1 MLSKVRL
8 ERHTGVRGSAGD
20 RIRLAEVVQRAP
32 QLVGPRLRDYVDE
45 PAGRAAE
52 LCVGAARQHHDLLHG
67 VEIEGERRPL
77 AAALLAEERIVEVGA
92 VDRDVVVNAL
102 LPGDRQLVA
111 VGSLD
116 DRHLRGE
123 QRQVQVVAPV
133 VRQTGHRGA
142 RQARRVLR
150 LRGFDYRRR
159 RLDHHR
165 LELHRRELQC
175 EVDRLAEAQP
185 DARAAGFAEAHA
197 ARGHIVRAERH
208 EGGDENAPLVRR
220 KLALEPRLRF
230 AQGDRGSRNRRS
242 RRVGDGAADDTSRGL
257 RLGSEENGERESQYD
272 RPEELAHHASASDAL
287 GEGCSGAA
295 SVPRQLRDRKKGK
308 ELVFSMQN
316 AEIARLLGDVAD
328 LLEISAGNP
337 FKVRAYRNAART
349 VADHPDPVAELVADR
364 EFDLTELPGIG
375 DGIAKEITAL
385 VQTGTL
391 PQRQQLVA
399 TIPPGLLD
407 LLRIP
412 GLGPK
417 RVKLFHDRLKVNSVA
432 DLKDALDQG
441 TIAKLGG
448 FGPKLL
454 EKIREGVAGG
464 AAAAQSRIVLHEAEQ
479 YARAIVEYLKAGA
492 GGGIDAIDVAGS
504 FRRRKET
511 IGDLDIVVSCAN
523 APAVIE
529 RFSKFGDV
537 TQVASQGDTRSTVR
551 LSSGLQVD
559 LRVVEPS
566 CFGAAMQYFTG
577 SQAHN
582 IELRKIAQ
590 AKKLK
595 LNEYGVFRGSK
606 CISGRTEEEVYAALG
621 LDWIPPEMRE
631 NRGEI
636 ALAKQHKLPTLVR
649 LEDIRGDLQMHT
661 DASDG
666 KATLTEMIEAARSL
680 GYAYIAITDHSPRTS
695 MAGQSPAEIRAQWK
709 EIDRLNKGMRGLR
722 VLKSV
727 EMDILESGKLD
738 LPDKLLAEADYVVAT
753 IHYGL
758 KQTERQLT
766 DRLLRAI
773 ESPWVDAVGH
783 PTGRIMPSRPSY
795 PLDFDVVA
803 KAAAQAGCLLEING
817 SERLDLPDTLA
828 AAAKSHGVRFVLSTD
843 AHNTRELGFMRFAV
857 AVARRA
863 WLTAVDI
870 LNTRPLPEF
879 LKGLRRSRN
888 R

>member
-1 MLSKVRL
+1 
-8 ERHTGVRGSAGD
+8 
-20 RIRLAEVVQRAP
+20 
-32 QLVGPRLRDYVDE
+32 
-45 PAGRAAE
+45 
-52 LCVGAARQHHDLLHG
+52 
-67 VEIEGERRPL
+67 
-77 AAALLAEERIVEVGA
+77 
-92 VDRDVVVNAL
+92 
-102 LPGDRQLVA
+102 
-111 VGSLD
+111 
-116 DRHLRGE
+116 
-123 QRQVQVVAPV
+123 
-133 VRQTGHRGA
+133 
-142 RQARRVLR
+142 
-150 LRGFDYRRR
+150 
-159 RLDHHR
+159 
-165 LELHRRELQC
+165 
-175 EVDRLAEAQP
+175 
-185 DARAAGFAEAHA
+185 
-197 ARGHIVRAERH
+197 
-208 EGGDENAPLVRR
+208 
-220 KLALEPRLRF
+220 
-230 AQGDRGSRNRRS
+230 
-242 RRVGDGAADDTSRGL
+242 
-257 RLGSEENGERESQYD
+257 
-272 RPEELAHHASASDAL
+272 
-287 GEGCSGAA
+287 
-295 SVPRQLRDRKKGK
+295 
-308 ELVFSMQN
+308 MQN
-316 AEIARLLGDVAD
+316 AEIARLLSDVAD

-349 VADHPDPVAELVADR
+349 VADHPDPIAELVSGG
-364 EFDLTELPGIG
+364 EFDITELPGIG
-375 DGIAKEITAL
+375 GGIAKEITAL
-385 VQTGTL
+385 VETGTL

-417 RVKLFHDRLKVNSVA
+417 RVKLFHEELKVNSA
-432 DLKDALDQG
+432 RDLKDALEKG
-441 TIAKLGG
+441 KLAKLPGI
-448 FGPKLL
+448 GPKLL
-454 EKIREGVAGG
+454 EKIREGVSDTATT
-464 AAAAQSRIVLHEAEQ
+464 AQKRMVLHEAEQ
-479 YARAIVEYLKAGA
+479 YARAIVEYLKADGR
-492 GGGIDAIDVAGS
+492 GGIDEIEVAGS

-511 IGDLDIVVSCAN
+511 IGDLDIVVTC
-523 APAVIE
+523 APARAAAVIQ
-529 RFSKFGDV
+529 RFGKFSEV
-537 TQVASQGDTRSTVR
+537 TQVVAQGDTRATVR

-606 CISGRTEEEVYAALG
+606 CISGRTEQDVYAALG

-636 ALAKQHKLPTLVR
+636 ALAKAHELPQLVTLQ
-649 LEDIRGDLQMHT
+649 EIRGDLQMHT

-666 KATLTEMIEAARSL
+666 KATLAEMIEAARRP

-695 MAGQSPAEIRAQWK
+695 MAGQTPEEIRAQWK
-709 EIDRLNKGMRGLR
+709 AIDALNKGLRGFR

-738 LPDKLLAEADYVVAT
+738 LPDDLLAEADYVVAT

-766 DRLLRAI
+766 DRLLGAI
-773 ESPWVDAVGH
+773 ENRWVDAIGH
-783 PTGRIMPSRPSY
+783 PTGRIVPERPSY

-803 KAAAQAGCLLEING
+803 KAAANAKCLLEING
-817 SERLDLPDTLA
+817 SERMDLPDTLA
-828 AAAKSHGVRFVLSTD
+828 AAAKAHGVRFVLSTD
-843 AHNTRELGFMRFAV
+843 AHNTRELGFMKFAV

-863 WLTAVDI
+863 WLTAADI

>member
-1 MLSKVRL
+1 M
-8 ERHTGVRGSAGD
+8 
-20 RIRLAEVVQRAP
+20 
-32 QLVGPRLRDYVDE
+32 
-45 PAGRAAE
+45 
-52 LCVGAARQHHDLLHG
+52 
-67 VEIEGERRPL
+67 
-77 AAALLAEERIVEVGA
+77 
-92 VDRDVVVNAL
+92 
-102 LPGDRQLVA
+102 
-111 VGSLD
+111 
-116 DRHLRGE
+116 
-123 QRQVQVVAPV
+123 
-133 VRQTGHRGA
+133 
-142 RQARRVLR
+142 
-150 LRGFDYRRR
+150 F
-159 RLDHHR
+159 
-165 LELHRRELQC
+165 
-175 EVDRLAEAQP
+175 
-185 DARAAGFAEAHA
+185 
-197 ARGHIVRAERH
+197 
-208 EGGDENAPLVRR
+208 
-220 KLALEPRLRF
+220 
-230 AQGDRGSRNRRS
+230 
-242 RRVGDGAADDTSRGL
+242 
-257 RLGSEENGERESQYD
+257 
-272 RPEELAHHASASDAL
+272 
-287 GEGCSGAA
+287 GAA
-295 SVPRQLRDRKKGK
+295 SVPRELRDRKKGK
-308 ELVFSMQN
+308 ELIFSMQN
-316 AEIARLLGDVAD
+316 AEIARLLGEVAD

-349 VADHPDPVAELVADR
+349 VADHPDPIAELVAGG
-364 EFDLTELPGIG
+364 EFDLTDLAGIG

-391 PQRQQLVA
+391 PQRQQLMA
-399 TIPPGLLD
+399 TVPPGLLD
-407 LLRIP
+407 LLRIS

-417 RVKLFHDRLKVNSVA
+417 RVKLFHDRLKVNSIA
-432 DLKDALDQG
+432 DLKDALEKG
-441 TIAKLGG
+441 KIAKLGG

-454 EKIREGVAGG
+454 EKIREGIAGG
-464 AAAAQSRIVLHEAEQ
+464 AAAQNRIVLHEAEQ
-479 YARAIVEYLKAGA
+479 YARAIVEYLKA

-523 APAVIE
+523 APAVID
-529 RFSKFGDV
+529 RFGKFGEV
-537 TQVASQGDTRSTVR
+537 TQVAAQGDTRSTVR

-606 CISGRTEEEVYAALG
+606 CISGRTEEEVYGALD

-636 ALAKQHKLPTLVR
+636 ALAKEHRLPKLVTL
-649 LEDIRGDLQMHT
+649 EEMRGDLQMHT

-666 KATLTEMIEAARSL
+666 KATLAEMIEAARSI

-695 MAGQSPAEIRAQWK
+695 MAGQSPAEIRAQWN
-709 EIDRLNKGMRGLR
+709 EIDRLNRELRGLR

-727 EMDILESGKLD
+727 EMDILENGKLD
-738 LPDKLLAEADYVVAT
+738 LSDDLLAEADYVVAT

-773 ESPWVDAVGH
+773 ESPWVDAIGH

-803 KAAAQAGCLLEING
+803 KAAAKTGCLLEING

-828 AAAKSHGVRFVLSTD
+828 AAAKSHGGRFVLSTD

-863 WLTAVDI
+863 WLTAADI